1 MPLAIPRLTTERL
14 VLRALREDDLD
25 LYAAMVADPEVMRH
39 VGQGVP
45 VGRGDA
51 WRQIA
56 MFLGG
61 WALHG
66 FGQWAIER
74 RADGVLLGR
83 AGLWCPAGWPG
94 VELGWLLAREH
105 WGRGYATEAA
115 RAVLDRVGPGVRLV
129 SLIHPDNARSIRV
142 ATKLGFAF
150 SHRMGAADVY
160 SNSGSPA
167 SVVDARA

>member
-1 MPLAIPRLTTERL
+1 VDPAIPRLTTERL

-25 LYAAMVADPEVMRH
+25 AYAAIVADPEVMRY
-39 VGQGVP
+39 VGHGAP

-61 WALHG
+61 WTLHG
-66 FGQWAIER
+66 FGLWGVER
-74 RADGVLLGR
+74 RADGALLGR
-83 AGLWCPAGWPG
+83 AGLWCPPGWPG

-115 RAVLDRVGPGVRLV
+115 RAVLDRVGPGLRLV
-129 SLIHPDNARSIRV
+129 SLIHPANARSIRV
-142 ATKLGFAF
+142 AAKLGFAF

-160 SNSGSPA
+160 ANSGSP
-167 SVVDARA
+167 SSGVEARA

>member
-1 MPLAIPRLTTERL
+1 M
-14 VLRALREDDLD
+14 LRALREDDLD
-25 LYAAMVADPEVMRH
+25 AYAAMTADPEVMRY

-45 VGRGDA
+45 LDRGGA
-51 WRQIA
+51 WRQLA

-66 FGQWAIER
+66 FGQWGVER
-74 RADGVLLGR
+74 RADGVLLGS
-83 AGLWCPAGWPG
+83 AGLWCPPGWPG

-105 WGRGYATEAA
+105 WGHGYATEAA

-142 ATKLGFAF
+142 ARKLGFAL
-150 SHRMGAADVY
+150 SHRMGVADVY
-160 SNSGSPA
+160 SNSGSPS